1 MSRARWYE
9 DPIAMGALVLGA
21 GGLLYLARRR
31 VTDVFVRGKK
41 LSSSTLSED
50 GTILESPSVLA
61 MLASGVYRQPIAPE
75 VYSLARMIRSEGAAE
90 GEVRGHVAMNDLRDL
105 GWQSLQFLLTYSTAD
120 WSRGKYGKQ
129 HSVRS
134 DGQKQTRRY
143 STARDPYE
151 GDVKMALKVLSD
163 HSSGYDPTGG
173 AVKFLDREAMASQ
186 LGSQGFDAVN
196 ARWTS
201 EGLVPYTLPQ
211 YGDDLVLYRRA

>member
-1 MSRARWYE
+1 
-9 DPIAMGALVLGA
+9 MGALVLGA
-21 GGLLYLARRR
+21 GGLLYLASRRE

-41 LSSSTLSED
+41 LTSSTLSAD
-50 GTILESPSVLA
+50 GVVLESPSTLA
-61 MLASGVYRQPIAPE
+61 MLASGVYRQPLAVEI
-75 VYSLARMIRSEGAAE
+75 YSLARMIRSEGAAE
-90 GEVRGHVAMNDLRDL
+90 GEIRGHVALNDLADL
-105 GWQSLQFLLTYSTAD
+105 RWQSLQFLLTYSTAD

-163 HSSGYDPTGG
+163 HSSGFDPTGG
-173 AVKFLDREAMASQ
+173 AVKFLDREAMAFQ
-186 LGSQGFDAVN
+186 QGSQGFDAVN

-201 EGLVPYTLPQ
+201 DGLVPYTLPQ
-211 YGDDLVLYRRA
+211 WGNDLVLYRRA